1 MRVFSSEGI
10 DPVFPTGVGK
20 GGGIPVRTMRSVICT
35 ATKIQDM
42 KMKINPGDT
51 MRLLFVKIHRI
62 KRMRLCKLHGIKSAW
77 LKRIAEEKRQ

>member
-1 MRVFSSEGI
+1 MEGEYLFEPC
-10 DPVFPTGVGK
+10 DT
-20 GGGIPVRTMRSVICT
+20 VICT

-62 KRMRLCKLHGIKSAW
+62 KQMRLCKLHGIKSVW
-77 LKRIAEEKRQ
+77 RKRIAEEKTAMRIDKYRFWCYDTIS